1 MTRSDGRVLAHAPAS
16 THHPTLRPH
25 QPDLARLALR
35 ARAGVPGAL
44 DTLFA
49 LTRADVARYIAR
61 RVDPAW
67 VEDLTQETFHRAISG
82 LPRYAGRAPV
92 RAWLLAVARH
102 TVADRYRSR
111 ERAPRTQPVEDWDR
125 ALGPEAAE
133 PGRFD
138 EYLALVSLLE
148 NLSEERRTAFVLTQ
162 IQRVPYAEAARI
174 TGVPIGTVRSRV
186 ARSRRDLA
194 RLIREAA

>member
-1 MTRSDGRVLAHAPAS
+1 MTRSEGRLSAPAH
-16 THHPTLRPH
+16 TGTPTRH
-25 QPDLARLALR
+25 PDLVGLALR
-35 ARAGVPGAL
+35 ARAGVPGAM
-44 DTLFA
+44 DSLFA
-49 LTRADVARYIAR
+49 LTRADVVRYIAR

-67 VEDLTQETFHRAISG
+67 VEDLTQETFHRAMRG

-111 ERAPRTQPVEDWDR
+111 ERAPRTEPVEDWER
-125 ALGPEAAE
+125 ALGPGAAE

-148 NLSEERRTAFVLTQ
+148 NLPEERRTAFVLTQ
-162 IQRVPYAEAARI
+162 VQQVPYAEAARI

-194 RLIREAA
+194 RLLREAA

>member
-1 MTRSDGRVLAHAPAS
+1 MTCSDGRAVARTPE
-16 THHPTLRPH
+16 HHR
-25 QPDLARLALR
+25 PDLARLALR
-35 ARAGVPGAL
+35 AAAGVPGAM
-44 DTLFA
+44 DALFT

-67 VEDLTQETFHRAISG
+67 VEDLTQETFHRAVRG
-82 LPRYAGRAPV
+82 LPGYAGRAPV
-92 RAWLLAVARH
+92 RAWLLSVARH

-111 ERAPRTQPVEDWDR
+111 ERAPRTEPVHDWER
-125 ALGPEAAE
+125 ALGPGAAE

-148 NLSEERRTAFVLTQ
+148 NLPEDRRTAFVLTQ
-162 IQRVPYAEAARI
+162 VQRVPYAEAAEL

-186 ARSRRDLA
+186 ARGRRDLA
-194 RLIREAA
+194 RLLREAA